1 VGFEV
6 PLPLSPK
13 RKKRK
18 KKKKKK
24 IKKKRKSIK
33 GLLGSF
39 VVEAMLNGAHK
50 QRHKQPL

>member
-1 VGFEV
+1 LRFLYHSLQKE
-6 PLPLSPK
+6 
-13 RKKRK
+13 KKGK

-24 IKKKRKSIK
+24 KQKKRKIKK